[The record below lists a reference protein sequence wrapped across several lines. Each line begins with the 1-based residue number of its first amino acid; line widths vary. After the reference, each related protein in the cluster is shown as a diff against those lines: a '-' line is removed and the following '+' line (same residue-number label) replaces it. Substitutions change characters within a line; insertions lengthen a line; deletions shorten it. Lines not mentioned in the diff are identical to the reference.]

1 MTYATDEISIETG
14 APVELYTFTRGG
26 VVIGRYT
33 SGEADVTVDGDT
45 YSTYP
50 GGLARGEIS
59 ISGERGRAALR
70 ITVARD
76 HPVASLIHLRPRT
89 GVIGCTV
96 SRYHRGD
103 DTDVIV
109 IYAGR
114 VLSAR
119 RGRSGERILVVEPR
133 SVSQQRIGLHR
144 VCQPGCNW
152 QLYGPHCR
160 LDMGDWGHATTIVSV
175 SGTALEV
182 ADVESGMP
190 YAGGIVAFTEGG
202 ITDYAYIEEADGTA
216 LTLDLPLYGAEASEA
231 VTLYPGCD
239 WTMATCDAVFSNS
252 VNFGGRLHLP
262 DLNPVTQSAF

>member
-1 MTYATDEISIETG
+1 
-14 APVELYTFTRGG
+14 

-33 SGEADVTVDGDT
+33 SGEADVTVDGNT

-96 SRYHRGD
+96 QRYHRG
-103 DTDVIV
+103 
-109 IYAGR
+109 GR
-114 VLSAR
+114 LRRDHDR
-119 RGRSGERILVVEPR
+119 RGAGAECAPGEGAGERILVVEPR

-152 QLYGPHCR
+152 QLYGSHCR